1 MCRLLL
7 RDVDMNLHQLRIFCS
22 VVEYGSYTRAAETLY
37 MTQPAVSLQV
47 RALER
52 SLQVKLFERV
62 NQHLAVTEAGQAL
75 YQCALPML
83 NAEEEAQRVLAE
95 LKGAVRGKLVV
106 AANTTGGMYIIPPLL
121 ASYKERH
128 PESELY
134 LQIDATDRLIERAR
148 LGVIDLGFA
157 CGVISQ
163 PELTVETI
171 GTDSLTLILS
181 PHHPLASLPALTLEK
196 VAALPF
202 IVPESISRTRQLI
215 EQTFRER
222 GHTLKIVMHFQG
234 TEAVKKAA
242 IVSQAAVEREVAA
255 GALRAMPIADLEL
268 KRPFVMFYRQGKY
281 FGPMARDFMEHM
293 RNAAAHKET
302 FMTNEEKIK

>member
-1 MCRLLL
+1 
-7 RDVDMNLHQLRIFCS
+7 MNLHQLRIFCS

-52 SLQVKLFERV
+52 TLQVKLFERV
-62 NQHLAVTEAGQAL
+62 NQQLAVTEAGQAL

-83 NAEEEAQRVLAE
+83 NAEEEAERVLAE

-106 AANTTGGMYIIPPLL
+106 AANTTGGMYIVPPLL

-128 PESELY
+128 SESELF

-148 LGVIDLGFA
+148 QGVIDLGFA
-157 CGVISQ
+157 CGAISQ

-171 GTDSLTLILS
+171 GTDFLTLILS
-181 PHHPLASLPALTLEK
+181 PHHPLASHPALTLEQ

-234 TEAVKKAA
+234 TEAVKKAVESNLGAA
-242 IVSQAAVEREVAA
+242 IVSQASVEREVAA

-281 FGPMARDFMEHM
+281 IGPMARDFMEHM
-293 RNAAAHKET
+293 RNAAPHKET

>member
-1 MCRLLL
+1 
-7 RDVDMNLHQLRIFCS
+7 MNLHQLRIFCS
-22 VVEYGSYTRAAETLY
+22 VVESGSYTRAAEMLY

-47 RALER
+47 RALEH

-62 NQHLAVTEAGQAL
+62 NQRLAVTEAGQAL

-83 NAEEEAQRVLAE
+83 NAEEEAERVLAE

-121 ASYKERH
+121 ASYKEQH

-148 LGVIDLGFA
+148 QGVIDLGFA
-157 CGVISQ
+157 CGTIHQS
-163 PELTVETI
+163 ELTVETI

-181 PHHPLASLPALTLEK
+181 PRHPFASYSALTLEQ

-215 EQTFRER
+215 EHTFRER
-222 GHTLKIVMHFQG
+222 GHSLKIVMHFQG
-234 TEAVKKAA
+234 TEPVKKAVESNLGAA
-242 IVSQAAVEREVAA
+242 IVSRAAVEREIAA
-255 GALRAMPIADLEL
+255 GALCAMPITDLEL

-281 FGPMARDFMEHM
+281 FGPMARAFIAHM
-293 RNAAAHKET
+293 RDTVPHK
-302 FMTNEEKIK
+302 

>member
-1 MCRLLL
+1 
-7 RDVDMNLHQLRIFCS
+7 MNLHQLRIFCS

-128 PESELY
+128 PESELS
-134 LQIDATDRLIERAR
+134 
-148 LGVIDLGFA
+148 
-157 CGVISQ
+157 SQ
-163 PELTVETI
+163 
-171 GTDSLTLILS
+171 
-181 PHHPLASLPALTLEK
+181 
-196 VAALPF
+196 
-202 IVPESISRTRQLI
+202 
-215 EQTFRER
+215 
-222 GHTLKIVMHFQG
+222 
-234 TEAVKKAA
+234 
-242 IVSQAAVEREVAA
+242 
-255 GALRAMPIADLEL
+255 
-268 KRPFVMFYRQGKY
+268 
-281 FGPMARDFMEHM
+281 
-293 RNAAAHKET
+293 N
-302 FMTNEEKIK
+302 